1 MAQDIKSFKTIEEQI
16 AILEDRGLIIEDK
29 DYASRYRTAV
39 SRIRSLLLRPFWRG
53 SINKMPRKAVV
64 LPEH

>member
-39 SRIRSLLLRPFWRG
+39 SRIRSVFCKTFLQ
-53 SINKMPRKAVV
+53 KVAK
-64 LPEH
+64 